1 MIAFL
6 IGGEGRFM
14 DAMINKLNK
23 DGHRVYLLTG
33 SKNSQTSY
41 QKVFE
46 KYNFEYDS
54 DSIREILVSANPDVV
69 IFMGAYDSR
78 YDWGNARKTSVQ
90 FTADLTNVISAYS
103 SVKKGR
109 FLYLSSQEVF
119 GRSYV
124 EDIKED
130 EPVSA
135 TSFRALALAQGE
147 EICKSYY
154 NTRGMQSIV
163 VRMDHLY
170 GTPKRGK
177 MENNPCFQMTLE
189 MLRDNKVSANSRN
202 LFSMIHQN
210 DAVQFLYQLATA
222 EKLEH
227 SIYHISSGSVISQ
240 MKLAHMVS
248 NAAGSGIEVVDDT
261 VGSGYR
267 MVLSGERFEKE
278 FGRKI
283 FVSYEEGVKRLCNI

>member
-135 TSFRALALAQGE
+135 ASFRALGTG
-147 EICKSYY
+147 
-154 NTRGMQSIV
+154 TR
-163 VRMDHLY
+163 
-170 GTPKRGK
+170 RGNLQK
-177 MENNPCFQMTLE
+177 LLQYT
-189 MLRDNKVSANSRN
+189 RN
-202 LFSMIHQN
+202 
-210 DAVQFLYQLATA
+210 AV
-222 EKLEH
+222 
-227 SIYHISSGSVISQ
+227 
-240 MKLAHMVS
+240 
-248 NAAGSGIEVVDDT
+248 NC
-261 VGSGYR
+261 R
-267 MVLSGERFEKE
+267 
-278 FGRKI
+278 
-283 FVSYEEGVKRLCNI
+283 